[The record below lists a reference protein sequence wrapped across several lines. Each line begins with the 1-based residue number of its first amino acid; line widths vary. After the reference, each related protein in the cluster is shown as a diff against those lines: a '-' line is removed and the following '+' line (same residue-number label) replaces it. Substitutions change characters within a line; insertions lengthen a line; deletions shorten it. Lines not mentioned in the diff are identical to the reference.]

1 MIEWK
6 QRVPAFKA
14 WDKKTEKTYPVAKI
28 NYDWE
33 CAPFLFEVVLL
44 EFQHGYL
51 INSFKRSGEDVVLLE
66 DTGLKDKNG
75 KEIYEGDIA
84 RDISGKVAVI
94 VYSPPSFFA
103 QFKGEL
109 WDINTKGSPVEMVEC
124 IEVIGNIFENPELL
138 EDKP

>member
-6 QRVPAFKA
+6 QREIKFRRLLKEYN
-14 WDKKTEKTYPVAKI
+14 WNNGTYYPPQWLVFDCPHPVK
-28 NYDWE
+28 E
-33 CAPFLFEVVLL
+33 MGLVFS
-44 EFQHGYL
+44 QHMYPEL
-51 INSFKRSGEDVVLLE
+51 DEWLSPYVQY
-66 DTGLKDKNG
+66 TGLKDKNG

>member
-1 MIEWK
+1 MMEWK
-6 QRVPAFKA
+6 QR
-14 WDKKTEKTYPVAKI
+14 EI
-28 NYDWE
+28 NYKVWDGKKMHTPADVLFFKDGALAHVDNWE
-33 CAPFLFEVVLL
+33 LAEYEGPGWTLLSESDNPKLRFL
-44 EFQHGYL
+44 QY
-51 INSFKRSGEDVVLLE
+51 
-66 DTGLKDKNG
+66 TGLKDKNG

>member
-6 QRVPAFKA
+6 QREIKFKFWA
-14 WDKKTEKTYPVAKI
+14 RPHKHMMDD
-28 NYDWE
+28 YDGW
-33 CAPFLFEVVLL
+33 
-44 EFQHGYL
+44 
-51 INSFKRSGEDVVLLE
+51 SEDVATNEHFEHFKEFDIIPLQY
-66 DTGLKDKNG
+66 TGLKDKNG

-109 WDINTKGSPVEMVEC
+109 WDINTKGSPDEMVEC
-124 IEVIGNIFENPELL
+124 IEVLGNIFENPELL